1 MRSGNWLW
9 TILAV
14 GGLLAL
20 VMVLANRYPGM
31 INGAEDRTR
40 LIYLIGVIIL
50 MIGGGS
56 VGIRFRHRPGSSLAQ
71 IGLWVAI
78 FACLMLGY
86 SFRSDFALMGARLSG
101 ELTPSAGEL
110 MGSNEISFPR
120 AADGHYHV
128 MATINGARIDFLVDT
143 GATDIVL
150 SLDDARRLGYDLDQ
164 LTFTSMAQTANG
176 TVMGAPIRIA
186 ELAVGPIVMTD
197 IRADVNQAEM
207 SGSLLGMEFLNRL
220 QSWRVENDRL
230 TLKK

>member
-9 TILAV
+9 SILAV

-20 VMVLANRYPGM
+20 IMVLANRYPGM

-40 LIYLIGVIIL
+40 LIYLIGIVVL

-56 VGIRFRHRPGSSLAQ
+56 VGLRLRHRPGSSLAQ

-78 FACLMLGY
+78 FACLILGY
-86 SFRSDFALMGARLSG
+86 SFRQDFALLGARLTG

-110 MGSNEISFPR
+110 AGSDEVSFPR

-150 SLDDARRLGYDLDQ
+150 SPDDARRLGYDPGQ
-164 LTFTSMAQTANG
+164 LTFTSMAHTANG
-176 TVMGAPIRIA
+176 TVMGAPIRIS
-186 ELAVGPIVMTD
+186 ELVVGPIVMTD
-197 IRADVNQAEM
+197 VRADVNQAEM
-207 SGSLLGMEFLNRL
+207 AASLLGMEFLNRL
-220 QSWRVENDRL
+220 QSWRVENERL